1 MNQGVIRPFCD
12 ILSCQDSRIIQVA
25 LDGLEYIL
33 RVGEEEKA
41 RTKSGENEYALYV
54 EEAGGMDKIHQLQND
69 ANLDVYNKAFLI
81 IDKYFGDEE
90 EDSGMAPELD
100 ASTGQYTFGTNMQ
113 VPDGGFAF
121 QQ

>member
-1 MNQGVIRPFCD
+1 MQ
-12 ILSCQDSRIIQVA
+12 A
-25 LDGLEYIL
+25 
-33 RVGEEEKA
+33 GEEEKA

-54 EEAGGMDKIHQLQND
+54 EEAGGMDKIHQLQSDPNVE
-69 ANLDVYNKAFLI
+69 VYRKAFHI

-100 ASTGQYTFGTNMQ
+100 ASTGQYAFGMDTQ
-113 VPDGGFAF
+113 VPEGGFAF